1 MERLIN
7 DFSNL
12 NLTNKLAVVILFLVL
27 LGLSFV
33 IPVLSAKKK
42 AKEKE

>member
-7 DFSNL
+7 DFANL
-12 NLTNKLAVVILFLVL
+12 NLSNKLAVVLLFLIL
-27 LGLSFV
+27 LGLSFI